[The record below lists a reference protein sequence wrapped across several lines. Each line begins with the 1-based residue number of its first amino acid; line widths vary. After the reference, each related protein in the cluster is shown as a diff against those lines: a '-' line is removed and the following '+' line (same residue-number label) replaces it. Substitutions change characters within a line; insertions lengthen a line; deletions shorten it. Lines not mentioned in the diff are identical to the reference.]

1 MRKKQPLGQNFLTD
15 PQIAAEIVDQAHIA
29 PESKVV
35 EIGPG
40 KGVLTH
46 LLLEQAG
53 SLLAVEVDPRLC
65 GLLRRQFGKNPKFEL
80 VEANAMTYDYGAAGN
95 RYQVVSNLPYY
106 AAMPIMQRLIHYKKH
121 IIDMTLMLQREV
133 VDRLVAQPET
143 KAYGSLSVF
152 TQFHCRVERLLEVKR
167 DSFFPMPKVHSSVIR
182 LTPLE
187 QPPVSVDNLK
197 TFHHVVNTAFFHKRK
212 MLRNNLK
219 SLNKPYQM
227 DIKKIEDAGIQLDRR
242 GETLTL
248 EEFATLSN
256 LIEENHD

>member
-15 PQIAAEIVDQAHIA
+15 ANIASDIVRQATIQ
-29 PESKVV
+29 PEGRVV

-40 KGVLTH
+40 KGILTQ

-53 SLLAVEVDPRLC
+53 SLLALEVDPRLC
-65 GLLRRQFGKNPKFEL
+65 GQLHRQFGKNTKFEL
-80 VEANAMTYDYGAAGN
+80 VEANAMTYDYSAAGK

-106 AAMPIMQRLIHYKKH
+106 AAMPIMKRLINFKAH
-121 IIDMTLMLQREV
+121 IVDMTLMLQKEV

-152 TQFHCRVERLLEVKR
+152 TQFHCKVERLLEVKR
-167 DSFFPMPKVHSSVIR
+167 DAFFPAPKVHSSVIR

-219 SLNKPYQM
+219 GLNKPYHYDTQ
-227 DIKKIEDAGIQLDRR
+227 KIEAAGIQLDRR

-248 EEFATLSN
+248 EEFAALSN
-256 LIEENHD
+256 LIEANHD

>member
-15 PQIAAEIVDQAHIA
+15 PQIASEIVRQANIN
-29 PESKVV
+29 PEGKVV

-46 LLLEQAG
+46 LLLAQAG

-65 GLLRRQFGKNPKFEL
+65 GMLRRQFGKNPKFEL
-80 VEANAMTYDYGAAGN
+80 VEANAMTYDFSAAGS

-106 AAMPIMQRLIHYKKH
+106 AAMPIMQRLIHYKEH
-121 IIDMTLMLQREV
+121 VVDMTLMLQKEV
-133 VDRLVAQPET
+133 VDRLVAKPET

-152 TQFHCRVERLLEVKR
+152 TQLHCRVERLMEVGR
-167 DSFFPMPKVHSSVIR
+167 DAFFPPPKVKSSVIR

-187 QPPVSVDNLK
+187 QPPVTIDNLK

-219 SLNKPYQM
+219 GLSKPYQM

-248 EEFATLSN
+248 QEFATLSN
-256 LIEENHD
+256 LIETSHD

>member
-15 PQIAAEIVDQAHIA
+15 PQIASEIVDLANIN
-29 PESKVV
+29 PEGKVV

-46 LLLEQAG
+46 LLLAQAE

-65 GLLRRQFGKNPKFEL
+65 GMLRRQFGKNPKFEL
-80 VEANAMTYDYGAAGN
+80 VEANAMTYDYGSAGS

-106 AAMPIMQRLIHYKKH
+106 AAMPIMQRLIHYKDH
-121 IIDMTLMLQREV
+121 IVDMTLMLQKEV
-133 VDRLVAQPET
+133 VDRLVAKPET

-152 TQFHCRVERLLEVKR
+152 TQFHCHVERILEVGR
-167 DSFFPMPKVHSSVIR
+167 DAFYPPPKVKSSVIR
-182 LTPLE
+182 LTPLK
-187 QPPVSVDNLK
+187 QPPVSIDNLK

-219 SLNKPYQM
+219 GLNKPYHM

-248 EEFATLSN
+248 QEFATLSN
-256 LIEENHD
+256 LIEANHD

>member
-15 PQIAAEIVDQAHIA
+15 PHIASEIVRLAKIQPDGQ
-29 PESKVV
+29 VV

-40 KGVLTH
+40 KGILTQ
-46 LLLEQAG
+46 LLLEQTA

-80 VEANAMTYDYGAAGN
+80 VEANAMTYDYSAAGS

-106 AAMPIMQRLIHYKKH
+106 AAMPIMKRLIHYKQH
-121 IIDMTLMLQREV
+121 ITDMTLMLQREV

-152 TQFHCRVERLLEVKR
+152 TQFHCQVERVLEVKR
-167 DSFFPMPKVHSSVIR
+167 DSFFPAPKVHSSVIR
-182 LTPLE
+182 LIPLE

-219 SLNKPYQM
+219 GLNKPYHM
-227 DIKKIEDAGIQLDRR
+227 DAKKIEAAGIQLDRR

-256 LIEENHD
+256 LIEANHD

>member
-1 MRKKQPLGQNFLTD
+1 MRKKQPLGQNFLND
-15 PQIAAEIVDQAHIA
+15 PQIASEIVRQANIA
-29 PESKVV
+29 PDGKVV

-40 KGVLTH
+40 KGILTQ

-53 SLLAVEVDPRLC
+53 SLLAVEVDSRLC
-65 GLLRRQFGKNPKFEL
+65 GLLRRQFGKNPKFQL
-80 VEANAMTYDYGAAGN
+80 VEANAMTYDYSAAGN

-106 AAMPIMQRLIHYKKH
+106 AAMPIMKRLIHYKKH
-121 IIDMTLMLQREV
+121 IKDMTLMLQREV
-133 VDRLVAQPET
+133 VDRLVAKPET

-152 TQFHCRVERLLEVKR
+152 TQFHCRVERLLEVNR

-187 QPPVSVDNLK
+187 QPPVSVDNMK

-219 SLNKPYQM
+219 GLNKPYHM
-227 DIKKIEDAGIQLDRR
+227 DIKKIEAAGIQLDRR

-256 LIEENHD
+256 LIEANHD

>member
-15 PQIAAEIVDQAHIA
+15 PQIASDIVHQAHI
-29 PESKVV
+29 PPDGKVV

-40 KGVLTH
+40 KGILTQ
-46 LLLEQAG
+46 LLLEQAE

-80 VEANAMTYDYGAAGN
+80 VEANAMTYDYSAAGS

-106 AAMPIMQRLIHYKKH
+106 AAMPILKRLIHYKEH
-121 IIDMTLMLQREV
+121 IKDMTLMLQREV

-182 LTPLE
+182 LTPLA
-187 QPPVSVDNLK
+187 QPPVSVDNMK

-219 SLNKPYQM
+219 GLNKPYQM
-227 DIKKIEDAGIQLDRR
+227 DIKKIEAAGIQLDRR

-256 LIEENHD
+256 LIETNHD

>member
-1 MRKKQPLGQNFLTD
+1 MKRKQPLGQNFLTD
-15 PQIAAEIVDQAHIA
+15 PQIASEIVRLADIKN
-29 PESKVV
+29 EGRVM

-40 KGVLTH
+40 KGILTQH
-46 LLLEQAG
+46 LLKQAG
-53 SLLAVEVDPRLC
+53 SLLALEVDPRLC

-80 VEANAMTYDYGAAGN
+80 VEANAMTYDYSSAGN
-95 RYQVVSNLPYY
+95 NYQVVSNLPYY
-106 AAMPIMQRLIHYKKH
+106 AAMPIMKRLIHYRKY
-121 IIDMTLMLQREV
+121 ITDMTLMLQKEV

-152 TQFHCRVERLLEVKR
+152 TQFHCQVERLLEVKR
-167 DSFFPMPKVHSSVIR
+167 DAFFPMPKVHSSVIR
-182 LTPLE
+182 LTPLK
-187 QPPVSVDNLK
+187 QPPVAVDNLK

-219 SLNKPYQM
+219 GLNKPYQM
-227 DIKKIEDAGIQLDRR
+227 DAKKIEAAGIQLDRR

-256 LIEENHD
+256 LIEANHD

>member
-1 MRKKQPLGQNFLTD
+1 MRRKQPLGQNFLTD
-15 PQIAAEIVDQAHIA
+15 PEIASDIVQQANIA
-29 PESKVV
+29 PDGKVV

-40 KGVLTH
+40 KGILTQ

-53 SLLAVEVDPRLC
+53 SLLAVEVDSRLC
-65 GLLRRQFGKNPKFEL
+65 GILRRQFGKHPKFEL
-80 VEANAMTYDYGAAGN
+80 VEANAMTYDYSGAGN

-106 AAMPIMQRLIHYKKH
+106 AAMPIMKRLIQYKQY
-121 IIDMTLMLQREV
+121 ITDMTLMLQREV

-182 LTPLE
+182 LTPLA

-219 SLNKPYQM
+219 GLNKPYQM
-227 DIKKIEDAGIQLDRR
+227 DIKKIEAAGIQLDRR

-248 EEFATLSN
+248 QEFAVLSN
-256 LIEENHD
+256 LIEANHD

>member
-1 MRKKQPLGQNFLTD
+1 MKKKQPLGQNFLTD
-15 PQIAAEIVDQAHIA
+15 PQIASEIVERANIQ
-29 PESKVV
+29 PEGRVV

-40 KGVLTH
+40 KGILTQH
-46 LLLEQAG
+46 LLKQVG

-80 VEANAMTYDYGAAGN
+80 VEANAMTYDYGSAGN
-95 RYQVVSNLPYY
+95 GYQVVSNLPYY
-106 AAMPIMQRLIHYKKH
+106 AAMPILKRLIHYKEY
-121 IIDMTLMLQREV
+121 IADMTVMLQKEV

-167 DSFFPMPKVHSSVIR
+167 ESFFPAPKVHSSVIR
-182 LTPLE
+182 LTPLK
-187 QPPVSVDNLK
+187 QPPVAVDNLK

-219 SLNKPYQM
+219 GLNKPYQM
-227 DIKKIEDAGIQLDRR
+227 DAKKIEAAGIQLDRR

-248 EEFATLSN
+248 EEFAALSN
-256 LIEENHD
+256 LIEANHD

>member
-15 PQIAAEIVDQAHIA
+15 LNIASEIVEQAHIQ
-29 PESKVV
+29 PEGRVV

-40 KGVLTH
+40 KGILTQ
-46 LLLEQAG
+46 LLLDRAG

-65 GLLRRQFGKNPKFEL
+65 GMLRRQFGKNPKFEL
-80 VEANAMTYDYGAAGN
+80 VEANAMTYDYSGAGS

-106 AAMPIMQRLIHYKKH
+106 AAMPIMKRLIHYKAH
-121 IIDMTLMLQREV
+121 IIDMTLMLQKEV

-152 TQFHCRVERLLEVKR
+152 TQFHCQVERLLEVGKE
-167 DSFFPMPKVHSSVIR
+167 SFFPRPKVQSSVVR

-219 SLNKPYQM
+219 GLNKPYQI
-227 DIKKIEDAGIQLDRR
+227 DVKKIEDAGIQLDRR

-248 EEFATLSN
+248 EEFATLAN
-256 LIEENHD
+256 LIEANHD